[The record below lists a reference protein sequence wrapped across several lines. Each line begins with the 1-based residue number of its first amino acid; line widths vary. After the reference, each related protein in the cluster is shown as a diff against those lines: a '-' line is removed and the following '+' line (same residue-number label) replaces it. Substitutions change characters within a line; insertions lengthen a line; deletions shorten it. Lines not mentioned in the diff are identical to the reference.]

1 MGRTH
6 DPPHTHVTRRKP
18 NIPLRPR
25 LGVHCVW
32 ARTACPACRPFSN
45 PSWEGAGSSPSGHGG
60 LAAGLLALT
69 TGAWPG
75 DSFQLPG
82 GLPLFGDGAVAESG
96 SLVPLTQVSV
106 LLVVRGAASVNLLK
120 FLMWPESSAS
130 RVLEG
135 WMGSAP
141 LPSATS

>member
-1 MGRTH
+1 M
-6 DPPHTHVTRRKP
+6 
-18 NIPLRPR
+18 
-25 LGVHCVW
+25 
-32 ARTACPACRPFSN
+32 
-45 PSWEGAGSSPSGHGG
+45 
-60 LAAGLLALT
+60 GLLALT